1 MKAKRLTCATLAFA
15 NVRRKPMR
23 TVGLAIIVAVFAFA
37 LFCGSMLTQS
47 LKSGIESMSGR
58 IGADLMVVP
67 RGSEADLQNSLLRS
81 EPSTFYLEDDII
93 DGLSSIGGVAQTSPQ
108 LFIASLNAACC
119 TVPVQLIGYD
129 PDTDFTITPWMTNTM
144 SEPLSSGQ
152 VVVGSL
158 ILAEP
163 GDEVFFYGQ
172 PFQVVAKLA
181 ETGMGFDSSIFMTT
195 DTAQHMID
203 LSGEKAVHPA
213 GSGEGLVSS
222 ILIRLDAD
230 ADATQ
235 VADEII
241 DRFPHTDVV
250 ISDDFMRNI
259 AGELLNTS
267 GLTLA
272 ITILLWVVA
281 VLVLLFVFSIT
292 FNERKKEFAL
302 LGALG
307 ATRSKIVGVI
317 LCESLITTAIGTA
330 CGLLAACLI
339 LFPFQTLIA
348 TSMGLPYLTPSA
360 GSVLVNLLV
369 SAGISVL
376 IGPLSCLYSAVRL
389 SKTDTY
395 FTIRENE

>member
-15 NVRRKPMR
+15 NVRRKPMC

-67 RGSEADLQNSLLRS
+67 RGSGTDLQNSLLRS

-93 DGLSSIGGVAQTSPQ
+93 DGLSSIDGVAQTSPQ

-119 TVPVQLIGYD
+119 TIPVQLIGYD

-163 GDEVFFYGQ
+163 GDEVYFYGQ

-230 ADATQ
+230 ADAAQ

-307 ATRSKIVGVI
+307 ATRSKIAGVI
-317 LCESLITTAIGTA
+317 LCELLITTVIGTA

-389 SKTDTY
+389 SKTNTY

>member
-67 RGSEADLQNSLLRS
+67 RGSGTDLQNSLLRS

-93 DGLSSIGGVAQTSPQ
+93 DGLSSIDGVAQTSPQ

-163 GDEVFFYGQ
+163 GDEVYFYGQ
-172 PFQVVAKLA
+172 DVYKRQEPYW
-181 ETGMGFDSSIFMTT
+181 I
-195 DTAQHMID
+195 
-203 LSGEKAVHPA
+203 PA
-213 GSGEGLVSS
+213 G
-222 ILIRLDAD
+222 RLTVTAP
-230 ADATQ
+230 
-235 VADEII
+235 
-241 DRFPHTDVV
+241 R
-250 ISDDFMRNI
+250 R
-259 AGELLNTS
+259 
-267 GLTLA
+267 
-272 ITILLWVVA
+272 
-281 VLVLLFVFSIT
+281 VLS
-292 FNERKKEFAL
+292 
-302 LGALG
+302 
-307 ATRSKIVGVI
+307 
-317 LCESLITTAIGTA
+317 
-330 CGLLAACLI
+330 
-339 LFPFQTLIA
+339 
-348 TSMGLPYLTPSA
+348 
-360 GSVLVNLLV
+360 
-369 SAGISVL
+369 
-376 IGPLSCLYSAVRL
+376 
-389 SKTDTY
+389 
-395 FTIRENE
+395 

>member
-1 MKAKRLTCATLAFA
+1 MKATRLTTAALSFA
-15 NVRRKPMR
+15 NIRRKPMR
-23 TVGLAIIVAVFAFA
+23 TIGLAIIVAIFAFA
-37 LFCGSMLTQS
+37 VFCGTMLTQS
-47 LKSGIESMSGR
+47 LKTGIESMSGR

-67 RGSEADLQNSLLRS
+67 RGSDADLQNSLLRS
-81 EPSTFYLEDDII
+81 EPGTFYLEDNILGEI
-93 DGLSSIGGVAQTSPQ
+93 SSIEGVEKASPQ

-129 PDTDFTITPWMTNTM
+129 PDTDFTISPWMVNALNG
-144 SEPLSSGQ
+144 PLQFGD

-158 ILAEP
+158 VLAEP
-163 GDEVFFYGQ
+163 GDEVIFYGQ
-172 PFQVVAKLA
+172 PFQVAAKLD

-213 GSGEGLVSS
+213 GSGKGLVSS
-222 ILIRLDAD
+222 VLIRLDED
-230 ADATQ
+230 ADAQ
-235 VADEII
+235 AVADDII

-250 ISDDFMRNI
+250 VSDHFMRSISN
-259 AGELLNTS
+259 ELSNTS
-267 GLTLA
+267 NLTFA
-272 ITILLWVVA
+272 ITLLLWIVA

-302 LGALG
+302 MAALG
-307 ATRSKIVGVI
+307 ATKGKITGVI
-317 LCESLITTAIGTA
+317 MCEALITTTIGTG
-330 CGLLAACLI
+330 CGLLMACLI

-348 TSMGLPYLTPSA
+348 SSMGLPYLTPGPGA
-360 GSVLVNLLV
+360 ILLNLLV
-369 SAGISVL
+369 SAGISIL
-376 IGPLSCLYSAVRL
+376 IGPLSCVYSAVRM